1 MNKHISTIF
10 YITLL
15 LVSAVLPGCI
25 KEEGGADCPTAAHYL
40 MVRSYDADNK
50 EITGTGAVRDVV
62 LYVFDHNGAYLGKIT
77 GMENTPIPLTY
88 PEGANLHIVGWGN
101 SGGGNQ
107 VMPDLAAGTPLANAS
122 VKLINTKADNPETNV
137 SSPDDLFWGNTD
149 VSLVTPQGETG
160 EIRHDLSV
168 KRKAAS
174 MNISVKGLQG
184 WANTTDTD
192 FSIVVHGSRNTID
205 FGGNN
210 TGDPAA
216 YKPALLLNNNGIFT
230 TGIFNTFPSGDIVVS
245 IDIYKG
251 TNKIYTVAADKMGKP
266 FVLQEGRL
274 LNVFIDFT
282 GTGNVSFTVTE
293 WGKIDINQEF

>member
-10 YITLL
+10 YFTLL

-25 KEEGGADCPTAAHYL
+25 KEDGGSDCPTAAHYL
-40 MVRSYDADNK
+40 MVRSFDADNK
-50 EITGTGAVRDVV
+50 EITGTGVVRDVV
-62 LYVFDHNGAYLGKIT
+62 LYVFDNNGAYLGKIT
-77 GMENTPIPLTY
+77 GTENTPVPLNY
-88 PEGANLHIVGWGN
+88 PEGSNIHIVGWGN
-101 SGGGNQ
+101 SGGGNE
-107 VMPDLAAGTPLANAS
+107 VMPNLSAGSSVDDAS
-122 VKLINTKADNPETNV
+122 VKLNNTKADNPETNV
-137 SSPDDLFWGNTD
+137 SSPDDLFWGYAN
-149 VSLVTPQGETG
+149 VSLVTPQGATG

-174 MNISVKGLQG
+174 MNISIKGLQG

-192 FSIVVHGSRNTID
+192 FSVVVHGSRNKID
-205 FGGNN
+205 FAGNN

-216 YKPALLLNNNGIFT
+216 YKPVLNLNGNGIFT
-230 TGIFNTFPSGDIVVS
+230 TGIFNTFPSSDIVVS

-251 TNKIYTVAADKMGKP
+251 TEKIYTVAADKDGKP
-266 FVLQEGRL
+266 FVLTDGRL
-274 LNVFIDFT
+274 LNVYIDFT

>member
-1 MNKHISTIF
+1 MNKHISTIL
-10 YITLL
+10 YLL
-15 LVSAVLPGCI
+15 LLLAPAVLPGCI
-25 KEEGGADCPTAAHYL
+25 KEDGGADCPTAAHYL

-50 EITGTGAVRDVV
+50 EITGTGAIRDVV
-62 LYVFDHNGAYLGKIT
+62 LYVFDNNGNYLEKIT
-77 GMENTPIPLTY
+77 GAENLPIPLNY
-88 PEGANLHIVGWGN
+88 PEGASIHIVGWGN

-107 VMPDLAAGTPLANAS
+107 VMPDLAAGTPLANAL
-122 VKLINTKADNPETNV
+122 VKLNNTKAENPETNA
-137 SSPDDLFWGNTD
+137 SSPDDLFWGNAD
-149 VSLVTPQGETG
+149 VSLVAPPGETG

-174 MNISVKGLQG
+174 MNISIKGLQG

-192 FSIVVHGSRNTID
+192 FTLVVHGSRNTID

-216 YKPALLLNNNGIFT
+216 YTPTLLPDNNGVFT

-251 TNKIYTVAADKMGKP
+251 NEKIYTVAADKDGKP
-266 FVLQEGRL
+266 FVLPDGRL